1 MRSTY
6 TAHLAEDCGA
16 ILADGSMALV
26 YRNRQINPYLDLCE
40 KVILDFSGVR
50 SANSSFMNALI
61 SGLLEHHGES
71 VLGKLV
77 FKSCK
82 PAIAVLVE
90 AAIELGISKS
100 DGKVTA

>member
-1 MRSTY
+1 MSGPY
-6 TAHLAEDCGA
+6 TAHLADDCGT
-16 ILADGSMALV
+16 ILADGSKALE
-26 YRNRQINPYLDLCE
+26 YRHRQIDPYLDLCE

-61 SGLLEHHGES
+61 SGLLEQHGEQ

-100 DGKVTA
+100 DGKVAA